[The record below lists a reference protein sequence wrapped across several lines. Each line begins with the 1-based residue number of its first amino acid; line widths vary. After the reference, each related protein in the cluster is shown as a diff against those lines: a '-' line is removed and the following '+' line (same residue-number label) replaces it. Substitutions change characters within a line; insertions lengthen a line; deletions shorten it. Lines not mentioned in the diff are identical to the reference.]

1 MKKIVKRSLE
11 NGDVVLFRDHTYLAV
26 EIDNGEC
33 TAECCLW
40 DEGRQQCSALC
51 TRFADEPPM
60 VFKYLRPVE
69 LLRPT
74 EAVVVSGV
82 DYNLA
87 IKMKRS
93 KKIE

>member
-1 MKKIVKRSLE
+1 MKKVPKKRLE

-26 EIDNGEC
+26 EIDHGEC

-40 DEGRQQCSALC
+40 DEGRQQCDALC

-69 LLRPT
+69 LLRPS
-74 EAVVVSGV
+74 EVVVVSGV
-82 DYNLA
+82 DYNAA
-87 IKMKRS
+87 IRMRRA
-93 KKIE
+93 KK

>member
-11 NGDVVLFRDHTYLAV
+11 DGDVVLFRDHTYLAV
-26 EIDNGEC
+26 EIDHGEC

-40 DEGRQQCSALC
+40 DEGRHSCAALC

-69 LLRPT
+69 LLRPS
-74 EAVVVSGV
+74 EAVIVSGV
-82 DYNLA
+82 DYALA

>member
-1 MKKIVKRSLE
+1 MKKIIKRSLE

-26 EIDNGEC
+26 EIDHGEC

-40 DEGRQQCSALC
+40 DEGRQQCAALC

-60 VFKYLRPVE
+60 VFKYLKPVE
-69 LLRPT
+69 LLRPS

-82 DYNLA
+82 DYALA

>member
-1 MKKIVKRSLE
+1 MRKIAKRSLE

-26 EIDNGEC
+26 EIDHGEC

-40 DEGRQQCSALC
+40 DEGRQQCAALC
-51 TRFADEPPM
+51 TRFDDTPPV

-69 LLRPT
+69 LLRPS
-74 EAVVVSGV
+74 EVVVVSGV

-87 IKMKRS
+87 IRMRRA
-93 KKIE
+93 KK

>member
-26 EIDNGEC
+26 EIDHGEC

-40 DEGRQQCSALC
+40 DEGRHQCAALC

-69 LLRPT
+69 LLRPS

-82 DYNLA
+82 DYDMA

>member
-1 MKKIVKRSLE
+1 MKKVAKKSLE

-26 EIDNGEC
+26 EIDHGEC

-40 DEGRQQCSALC
+40 DEGRQQCDALC

-69 LLRPT
+69 LLRPS
-74 EAVVVSGV
+74 EVVVVSGV
-82 DYNLA
+82 DYDLA
-87 IKMKRS
+87 IRMRRA
-93 KKIE
+93 KK

>member
-1 MKKIVKRSLE
+1 MKKVAKKSLE

-26 EIDNGEC
+26 EIDHGEC

-40 DEGRQQCSALC
+40 DEGRQQCDALC

-69 LLRPT
+69 LLRPS
-74 EAVVVSGV
+74 EVVVVSGV
-82 DYNLA
+82 DYDAA
-87 IKMKRS
+87 IRMRRA
-93 KKIE
+93 KK